1 MKLEQAVLEGVR
13 VRLVPLAREH
23 AAGIYE
29 AAQDEAIWTY
39 LPYAIDSLERAEY
52 FVEETLKRVE
62 QGVDLAFVVIDK
74 ETDRIIGSTR
84 YLDISIPG
92 KSLEIGWTW
101 YHPSVWRSRVN
112 TECKYLLLRHAFEAL
127 GFIRVQIKTD
137 VRNERSQN
145 AIARLGAVR
154 EGVLRNHMI
163 MSNGYVR
170 DTVFFSVI
178 DREWPDVKVRLEI
191 FLNNE

>member
-1 MKLEQAVLEGVR
+1 MKLEPAVLDGVR

-29 AAQDEAIWTY
+29 AAKAEEIWAY
-39 LPYAIDSLERAEY
+39 MPYAIDSPAMAEH

-74 ETDRIIGSTR
+74 ETEQIIGSTR
-84 YLDISIPG
+84 YLDISLPNMG
-92 KSLEIGWTW
+92 LEIGWTW

-112 TECKYLLLRHAFEAL
+112 TECKYLLLRHAFETL
-127 GFIRVQIKTD
+127 NFLRVQIKTD
-137 VRNERSQN
+137 NRNVRSQN

-154 EGVLRNHMI
+154 EGVLRNHMVLK
-163 MSNGYVR
+163 SGYVR

-178 DREWPDVKVRLEI
+178 DREWPEVKAKLEA
-191 FLNNE
+191 FLN

>member
-1 MKLEQAVLEGVR
+1 MKLEPAVLEGVR

-29 AAQDEAIWTY
+29 AAQAEEIWAY
-39 LPYAIDSLERAEY
+39 MPYAIDSLEMAEH

-62 QGVDLAFVVIDK
+62 QGLDLAFVVIDK
-74 ETDRIIGSTR
+74 ETEQIIGSTR
-84 YLDISIPG
+84 YLDISLPNKG
-92 KSLEIGWTW
+92 LEIGWTW

-112 TECKYLLLRHAFEAL
+112 TECKYLLLRHAFETL
-127 GFIRVQIKTD
+127 NFLRVQIKTD
-137 VRNERSQN
+137 NRNVRSQN

-154 EGVLRNHMI
+154 EGVLRNHMVLG
-163 MSNGYVR
+163 SGYVR

-178 DREWPDVKVRLEI
+178 DREWPEVKAKLEG
-191 FLNNE
+191 FLN

>member
-1 MKLEQAVLEGVR
+1 MKLEPAVLEGVR

-29 AAQDEAIWTY
+29 AAQAEEIWAY
-39 LPYAIDSLERAEY
+39 MPYAIDSLEMAEQ

-62 QGVDLAFVVIDK
+62 QGLDLAFVVIDK
-74 ETDRIIGSTR
+74 ETEQIIGSTR
-84 YLDISIPG
+84 YLDISLPNKG
-92 KSLEIGWTW
+92 LEIGWTW

-112 TECKYLLLRHAFEAL
+112 TECKYLLLRHAFETL
-127 GFIRVQIKTD
+127 NFLRVQIKTD
-137 VRNERSQN
+137 NRNVRSQN

-154 EGVLRNHMI
+154 EGVLRNHMVLG
-163 MSNGYVR
+163 SGYVR

-178 DREWPDVKVRLEI
+178 DREWPEVKAKLEG
-191 FLNNE
+191 FLN